1 MEKKGQIFEEISP
14 IAIGLAILAA
24 LIGYYSAREVSFFW
38 RIITTVGTGVIGFVI
53 ANKMANG

>member
-1 MEKKGQIFEEISP
+1 MNRKAQFFEEISP
-14 IAIGLAILAA
+14 IAIGLGIAGA

-38 RIITTVGTGVIGFVI
+38 RLLTTIGTGVIGFVV